1 MRPFRGRF
9 GAVLVVVLLGC
20 AAVIAAWLDPAPP
33 PIAGNARA
41 SDGDSF
47 RLGDQR
53 VRLLGIDAPEYAQT
67 CDDARGRPWSCGRSA
82 RDRMAQLLGAGKVDC
97 RPEDHDQYGR
107 LLAVCT
113 VGGRDI
119 AQVMVAEGLA
129 ISSGRYWSDEQ
140 AARRDSKG
148 IWAGGFETP
157 RSWRD
162 DHPRPSSFLGWLGS
176 LLPW

>member
-9 GAVLVVVLLGC
+9 GAVLAIILLGGA
-20 AAVIAAWLDPAPP
+20 AAVAAWLDPAPP

-47 RLGDQR
+47 RLGDER

-67 CDDARGRPWSCGRSA
+67 CDDHNGWQWPCGRTA
-82 RDRMAQLLGAGKVDC
+82 RDRMAQLLKSGKVDC

-113 VGGRDI
+113 VGGKDI
-119 AQVMVAEGLA
+119 AATMVAEGLA
-129 ISSGRYWSDEQ
+129 ISSGRYWGEEQ
-140 AARRDSKG
+140 SARSASKG
-148 IWAGGFETP
+148 IWAGGFDTP
-157 RSWRD
+157 RHWRD
-162 DHPRPSSFLGWLGS
+162 DHPRPSSLFGWLGS
-176 LLPW
+176 LWS